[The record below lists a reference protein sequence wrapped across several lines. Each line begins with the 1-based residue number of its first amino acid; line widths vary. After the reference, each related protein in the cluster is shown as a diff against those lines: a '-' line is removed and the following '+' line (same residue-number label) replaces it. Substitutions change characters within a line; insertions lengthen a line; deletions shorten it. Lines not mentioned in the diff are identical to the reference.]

1 MGGTEPGRL
10 AQSSPATS
18 RAPPSLY
25 AQRRTS
31 RSSIAGR
38 IPSVKAADLLAWADP
53 TDLDGLR
60 EALERAD
67 PEGKLAPIGMSRIE
81 ISAAALGRLPEVVS
95 EFTGAGREAQRVVL
109 AMDATPMRRNDGDP
123 KDEAFV
129 ERILERARS
138 AGGGL

>member
-1 MGGTEPGRL
+1 M
-10 AQSSPATS
+10 
-18 RAPPSLY
+18 PSD
-25 AQRRTS
+25 
-31 RSSIAGR
+31 
-38 IPSVKAADLLAWADP
+38 KAADLLAWADP

-60 EALERAD
+60 EALGLAD
-67 PEGKLAPIGMSRIE
+67 PDGRLAPIGMSRIE
-81 ISAAALGRLPEVVS
+81 IGGDALSLLHEVVS
-95 EFTGAGREAQRVVL
+95 NLARAGREAQHVVL